1 MLIDGSGSV
10 GRSKRKRTSSRK
22 IGEDCKAVLIAAAGR
37 RGVVDISRRMNNYQ
51 SRRRQCACSTN
62 ESVHRPHSTLS
73 GAPTLAHRSHVGTIL
88 AHYEPEHY
96 LLCRLWQ

>member
-22 IGEDCKAVLIAAAGR
+22 IGEDCKAVLIAA
-37 RGVVDISRRMNNYQ
+37 GVVDISRRMNNYQ
-51 SRRRQCACSTN
+51 RRRQCACSTN

-73 GAPTLAHRSHVGTIL
+73 GAPHARSPL
-88 AHYEPEHY
+88 S
-96 LLCRLWQ
+96 RM